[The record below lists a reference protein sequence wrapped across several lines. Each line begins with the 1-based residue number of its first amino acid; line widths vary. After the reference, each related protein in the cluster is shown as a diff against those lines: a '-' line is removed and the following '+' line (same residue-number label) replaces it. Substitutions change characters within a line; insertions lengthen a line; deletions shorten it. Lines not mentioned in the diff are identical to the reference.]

1 MIVQVPC
8 AGPGDGDM
16 LKSMLK
22 IVAMVLLVTALPLPA
37 ADAPLHITA
46 FEWAQPR
53 SGDALLRHPAL
64 VEVVRQLQENK
75 VALLEIR
82 YPGGD
87 SGSLWARELQAWL
100 VALGVESARIRLVPG
115 SDAADQLQFRIR

>member
-1 MIVQVPC
+1 
-8 AGPGDGDM
+8 M
-16 LKSMLK
+16 LKKLLP
-22 IVAMVLLVTALPLPA
+22 VVLLVMATHLKA
-37 ADAPLHITA
+37 ADVPLRITA

-53 SGDALLRHPAL
+53 SGEVLLRHPAL
-64 VEVVRQLQENK
+64 VEAMRLLQVNES
-75 VALLEIR
+75 ALLEIR

-115 SDAADQLQFRIR
+115 STAADQLQFRIR